1 MHSQVLTGK
10 ERFFKDD
17 EIIVSKTDLKG
28 HITYANKIFL
38 KIADYKETE
47 VLGQPHRIIRHPSMP
62 RAIFRLLWETLEK
75 KQEIFAYVINRTKG
89 GDHYWVIAH
98 VTPSLDSNNR
108 IIGYHSNRR
117 VPERKVLDQTI
128 IPLYK
133 NLWNIE
139 QQDNRKTGLQQS
151 YKTLT
156 DLLHHK
162 GQEYDEYISRIINNR
177 GEAA

>member
-1 MHSQVLTGK
+1 MHNPKLTGK

-28 HITYANKIFL
+28 HITYANRVFL
-38 KIADYKETE
+38 KIADYREAE
-47 VLGQPHRIIRHPSMP
+47 VLGQPHSIIRHPSMP

-98 VTPSLDSNNR
+98 VTPSLDSKNR
-108 IIGYHSNRR
+108 IVGYHSNRR
-117 VPERKVLDQTI
+117 VPERQVLDQTI

-133 NLWNIE
+133 SLWNIE

-151 YKTLT
+151 YKALT
-156 DLLHHK
+156 DQLQSK
-162 GQEYDEYISRIINNR
+162 GQEYDEFIARIINSR